1 MKKIR
6 FILLLFVAVM
16 LFSFQKKHITVYMIG
31 DSTMS
36 IKLPEKRPET
46 GWGMP
51 FANMFD
57 NTITIDNR
65 AMNGRSTRT
74 FINEN
79 RWQPI
84 IDKLQEGDYVF
95 IQFGHND
102 ESKEKTDRYSSPE
115 DYKTNLIK
123 FITETKNKNAI
134 PVLLTPVVRRR
145 FDSTGKFYDVHGV
158 YPDVVRTVAKEY
170 HVALIDMQQSSEKLL
185 TQLGKDGS
193 LKLFNHLKPNE
204 HPNYP
209 AGIADDTH
217 FNEYGALQM
226 ARLAREGLIE
236 IKLPLAERLNK

>member
-1 MKKIR
+1 
-6 FILLLFVAVM
+6 M

-51 FANMFD
+51 FATFFD
-57 NTITIDNR
+57 NTVTIVNR

-74 FINEN
+74 FISEN

-84 IDKLQEGDYVF
+84 VDTLKAGDYVF

-102 ESKEKTDRYSSPE
+102 ESKEKTDRYTSPE
-115 DYKTNLIK
+115 DYTTNLIK
-123 FITETKNKNAI
+123 FVTEARSKNAI
-134 PVLLTPVVRRR
+134 PILLTPVVRRR
-145 FDSTGKFYDVHGV
+145 YDSTGNFYDVHGV
-158 YPDVVRTVAKEY
+158 YPDKVRAVAKQY
-170 HVALIDMQQSSEKLL
+170 DVALIDMQQSSAKLL

-209 AGIADDTH
+209 SGITDDTH
-217 FNEYGALQM
+217 FNEYGALRM
-226 ARLAREGLIE
+226 ALLAKQGLIE
-236 IKLPLAERLNK
+236 IKLPLAERLNKQ